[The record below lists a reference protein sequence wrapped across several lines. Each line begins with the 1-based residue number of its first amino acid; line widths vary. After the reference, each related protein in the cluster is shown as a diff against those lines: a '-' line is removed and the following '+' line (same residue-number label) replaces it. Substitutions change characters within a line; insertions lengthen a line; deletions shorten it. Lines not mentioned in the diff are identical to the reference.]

1 MKKGAIPYMV
11 IGGQAVLLYG
21 EPRLT
26 RDIDI
31 TLGMGVNGLDKI
43 KKIIKAI
50 GLKIL
55 VEKEREFVER
65 NMVLPTIDKKSGIR
79 VDFIFSFSSYAR
91 QAIERGKDIKLGRTL
106 VKFASLEDVVIHK
119 VIAGRARDLE
129 DVKSILL
136 KNPKY
141 DSVYIEK
148 WLEEFDKSLGD
159 HFLKIF
165 GEMNYPAASSGVSK
179 TTTGKILRPKGRGIH
194 PDGNKGRY
202 MSKKNEMLEE
212 YGFSKGKRGP
222 VIPHKGKTRITIF
235 IDTDILEWFKDE
247 AEREGRGYQTEIN
260 QALRNYI
267 KQDKHPIQDLVREA
281 VREELK
287 VIKKAS

>member
-1 MKKGAIPYMV
+1 
-11 IGGQAVLLYG
+11 
-21 EPRLT
+21 
-26 RDIDI
+26 
-31 TLGMGVNGLDKI
+31 LDKI

-55 VEKEREFVER
+55 VEKEKEFVEQ
-65 NMVLPTIDKKSGIR
+65 NMVLPTLDKKSGIR
-79 VDFIFSFSSYAR
+79 VDFIFSFSPYER

-165 GEMNYPAASSGVSK
+165 GE
-179 TTTGKILRPKGRGIH
+179 
-194 PDGNKGRY
+194 
-202 MSKKNEMLEE
+202 
-212 YGFSKGKRGP
+212 
-222 VIPHKGKTRITIF
+222 
-235 IDTDILEWFKDE
+235 
-247 AEREGRGYQTEIN
+247 
-260 QALRNYI
+260 I
-267 KQDKHPIQDLVREA
+267 KEDR
-281 VREELK
+281 
-287 VIKKAS
+287 